1 MKLVIKSL
9 LFITLVIVSAFS
21 NAMDIVKKSEMT
33 IEQLEIVILNNEI
46 DKKYNVLK
54 ALSNLEM
61 EYPADVN
68 YLRGLMYFY
77 GKIENKNISEAIK
90 YLNLAVDLN
99 HIEASYLLGS
109 IFISFEPRDITSGIE
124 LLEIA
129 SKNGH
134 LRAMYN
140 IFVLYKKGIYLNKAA
155 AFDWIAKA
163 ASLGE
168 ENSSLI
174 YANEIYSEAQIDKN
188 LEKVKKAVNILEST
202 QFQKLKG
209 EAYFLLAS
217 IYNDSEFKFIEND
230 QKRDKY
236 LELSASEGF
245 EKAKVL
251 WTNYQRLKKDKQSME
266 SER

>member
-1 MKLVIKSL
+1 MKLAIKSL
-9 LFITLVIVSAFS
+9 LFMTLVIVSAFS
-21 NAMDIVKKSEMT
+21 NAMDNVKKSVMT
-33 IEQLEIVILNNEI
+33 IEQLEIVILNNEVDNKNNI
-46 DKKYNVLK
+46 LK

-68 YLRGLMYFY
+68 YLRGLMYFH
-77 GKIENKNISEAIK
+77 GKIENKNVSEAVK
-90 YLNLAVDLN
+90 YLNLAVELN

-109 IFISFEPRDITSGIE
+109 IFISFEPRNITSGIE

-129 SKNGH
+129 AKNGH

-155 AFDWIAKA
+155 AFAWIVKA
-163 ASLGE
+163 TSLGE

-174 YANEIYSEAQIDKN
+174 YANEIYSEAQRDKN
-188 LEKVKKAVNILEST
+188 LEKVKQAVNILEST
-202 QFQKLKG
+202 KFQKLKG
-209 EAYFLLAS
+209 EAYFLLAN
-217 IYNDSEFKFIEND
+217 IYNDSDFKFIEND

-245 EKAKVL
+245 EKAKDL
-251 WTNYQRLKKDKQSME
+251 WANYQRLKDKKQLMNTGK
-266 SER
+266 